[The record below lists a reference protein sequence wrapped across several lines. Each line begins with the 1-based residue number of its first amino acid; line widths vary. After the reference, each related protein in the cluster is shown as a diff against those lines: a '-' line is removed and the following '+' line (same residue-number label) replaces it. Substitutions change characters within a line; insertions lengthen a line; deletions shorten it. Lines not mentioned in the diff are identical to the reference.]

1 MKLIPIKNVEDKI
14 FFGLVP
20 RVDFAVFMFI
30 MMNVGFVRAFF
41 SIPYWV
47 ELLLVVGF
55 IFYLI
60 TKRNLE
66 KKEQS
71 LFVVLWANSRIP
83 HAVIGVFRQKRF
95 GVRKDEHA

>member
-30 MMNVGFVRAFF
+30 MMNVGFIRAFLT
-41 SIPYWV
+41 IPYWV
-47 ELLLVVGF
+47 ELFLLLGF
-55 IFYLI
+55 IFFLI
-60 TKRNLE
+60 TKRSLE

-83 HAVIGVFRQKRF
+83 HALIGVFRQKRF
-95 GVRKDEHA
+95 AGRKDEHV